1 MLRHIVLIRWKPEAD
16 EASRSA
22 AREAIEALGAA
33 VPEVRDLRCGPSV
46 RQSPNGYDFGTV
58 MDFDDHEAFARY
70 LASDAHRAYAS
81 GPARAAVA
89 SLAVIQHVW

>member
-1 MLRHIVLIRWKPEAD
+1 MLRHIVLIRWKPESD

-22 AREAIEALGAA
+22 AREAIEGLRAA
-33 VPEVRDLRCGPSV
+33 VPEVRELRCGSNV
-46 RQSPNGYDFGTV
+46 GQSPHGYDFGTV
-58 MDFDDHEAFARY
+58 MDFEDRDAFARY

-89 SLAVIQHVW
+89 SLAAIQHEW